1 MLKDKKNI
9 VVLLLILLAASVYG
23 GTRDPDTSDEKYT
36 EFGKKFIYIYKI
48 CGTYENNE
56 NFCASAVAIDKNHL
70 LTAAH
75 VVTGSRICKI
85 IEDENIYIVNKIV
98 CHKDFKKEN
107 FGFYDI
113 AILRVEEN
121 LKIDGFPELYTDSD
135 ELNKQCTISGYGITG
150 TFETGIITSDGK
162 RRAGSNTIDKI
173 ENDLLICSP
182 SKENKTKLEF
192 LIGSGDSGGGLFIGN
207 KLAGIN
213 SCVMTMDKKTNSDYG
228 DESGHTRISNHYE
241 WIIGQLHE

>member
-1 MLKDKKNI
+1 MLKHKKNI
-9 VVLLLILLAASVYG
+9 VVLLLILLATSVYG
-23 GTRDPDTSDEKYT
+23 GTRDPDTSDEKYI

-75 VVTGSRICKI
+75 VVSGSRICKI
-85 IEDENIYIVNKIV
+85 IEDENIYTVNKII

-113 AILRVEEN
+113 AILNIEEN

-150 TFETGIITSDGK
+150 TFETGIIISDGK

-182 SKENKTKLEF
+182 SKENKTNENPDLNNDIGIDNENQIISTDIQRMFLFELKTQKKYANSLLVPKL
-192 LIGSGDSGGGLFIGN
+192 
-207 KLAGIN
+207 K
-213 SCVMTMDKKTNSDYG
+213 
-228 DESGHTRISNHYE
+228 
-241 WIIGQLHE
+241 